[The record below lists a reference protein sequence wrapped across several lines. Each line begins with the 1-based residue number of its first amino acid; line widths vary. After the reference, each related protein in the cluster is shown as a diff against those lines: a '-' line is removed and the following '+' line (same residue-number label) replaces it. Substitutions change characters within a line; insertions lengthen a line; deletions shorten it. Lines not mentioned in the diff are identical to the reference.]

1 MKNSNGLLL
10 IAVGLFILFVG
21 IFGKF
26 GCFAGFFDCVKGAV
40 ESPQQGGA
48 ASLPVS
54 GFQRIISPRAYLR
67 QI

>member
-1 MKNSNGLLL
+1 MKSSNGLLL

-40 ESPQQGGA
+40 ESPEGQS

-67 QI
+67 A

>member
-1 MKNSNGLLL
+1 MKSSNGLLL

-40 ESPQQGGA
+40 ENPQQA